1 MFEAGRARSTE
12 LWLHMWHVA
21 LQANLR
27 EKAKR
32 LHAMRGEL
40 GLRHAQVDDYKLSIK
55 RMQVPPTSGGC
66 PAYKSAGAE
75 PLVCSFC
82 LAPTC

>member
-1 MFEAGRARSTE
+1 MTAMSTE
-12 LWLHMWHVA
+12 LWLHMCPVA
-21 LQANLR
+21 LQADLR

-40 GLRHAQVDDYKLSIK
+40 GLRHAQVDDYKMSIK

-66 PAYKSAGAE
+66 PLFGLSQVSQG
-75 PLVCSFC
+75 
-82 LAPTC
+82 